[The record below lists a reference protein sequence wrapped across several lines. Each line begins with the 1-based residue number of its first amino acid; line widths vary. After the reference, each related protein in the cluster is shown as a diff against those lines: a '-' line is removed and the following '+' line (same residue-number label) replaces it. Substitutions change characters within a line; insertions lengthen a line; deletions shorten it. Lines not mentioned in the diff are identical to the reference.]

1 MATREGGSLGKGWGS
16 QVSGGRAC
24 EESAMILAPS
34 RTGKSWEG
42 QTLGGRLGQPGH
54 PGAVIGC
61 SVGNGPRVG
70 GHGRAASRRGGVLA
84 QQGGA
89 GLRPGRPGLWPA
101 CLQVAARLLH
111 MVLMQGRPSR
121 ALGGGG
127 SGCLGASE
135 GLGQSEGLAHLARW
149 RGTACPGSGDPDA
162 SAPLPPRGSVPRAGV
177 GVLGSTP
184 APAGPAHS
192 WPSRGPQV
200 GLPRPQVP
208 AWASGMSP
216 PPFYPGNSPLLLV
229 TL

>member
-1 MATREGGSLGKGWGS
+1 
-16 QVSGGRAC
+16 
-24 EESAMILAPS
+24 MILAPS

-42 QTLGGRLGQPGH
+42 QTLGGRLGQPGR

-121 ALGGGG
+121 ALGGG

-149 RGTACPGSGDPDA
+149 RGTACPGSETQTR
-162 SAPLPPRGSVPRAGV
+162 PP
-177 GVLGSTP
+177 
-184 APAGPAHS
+184 
-192 WPSRGPQV
+192 PSRPGAVCPGLRWVSWAPRQPQQALLIPGRLGGPRWDFP
-200 GLPRPQVP
+200 GRRSLPGHRGCLPHLSTQEIP
-208 AWASGMSP
+208 HFS
-216 PPFYPGNSPLLLV
+216 
-229 TL
+229 

>member
-42 QTLGGRLGQPGH
+42 QTLGGRLGQPGR

-127 SGCLGASE
+127 QGAWGHPRAWGSLRGWPTWPGGGAQPALGPETQTRPPPSCPGA
-135 GLGQSEGLAHLARW
+135 
-149 RGTACPGSGDPDA
+149 ACPGLGWVSW
-162 SAPLPPRGSVPRAGV
+162 APRQ
-177 GVLGSTP
+177 
-184 APAGPAHS
+184 
-192 WPSRGPQV
+192 PQ
-200 GLPRPQVP
+200 
-208 AWASGMSP
+208 
-216 PPFYPGNSPLLLV
+216 
-229 TL
+229 